1 MIGLPEPLR
10 KECAPEV
17 RGHSKIEDKGKI
29 TIDFLRQMVAFR
41 ARSVREAVN
50 LMYNSYFGFPE
61 SPFNVT
67 PDPRF
72 FYTNPVY
79 QEAFAALRYGIEA
92 KKGFIVITGEV
103 GTGKTTL
110 LRKLMRNL
118 GDTIHSVFI
127 FNTLLSFPE
136 LLQLI
141 LHDLSLAPKEP
152 SKVAMHQEL
161 NDYLIKQLKQGHVV
175 SVLIDEAQNLS
186 DEALEGL
193 RLLSNLETDQEK
205 LLQIVL
211 MGQPEL
217 KTKLDRPGLRQL
229 KQRVAFQC
237 RLAPLKDEEVGRYID
252 FRLRT
257 VGYAGKDLFQPDA
270 VQQIAFY
277 SRGIPRLINII
288 CDNALLIAYAGSQKI
303 ISADIIKEVGR
314 DLRLGSEVQVTDA
327 ETIPTLSES
336 NTARDTSVHEVPN
349 GVLRRKVERRVG
361 VGVGTLLIIL
371 AFVAVA
377 SVIDPQHFFST
388 AADRLEVSKH
398 NLKQWVA
405 LVTHQQAV
413 PQKITAEATARQQA
427 ASEKTNAEAERVVMT
442 HPRVIIQHGSTIH
455 KIASQVYGA
464 NTLLGMDLIK
474 EFNPQ
479 IENLNWVFP
488 GQDLLLPPLTH
499 ETMLRKQPDGSY
511 RLIVAS
517 FPSLTEANKSA
528 RLLGYT
534 GYQVVIT
541 PKRVSD
547 DLLLHRIE
555 IDGLKNSEDA
565 KQIWETGLRNQWF
578 AFVDNPTSGTR

>member
-1 MIGLPEPLR
+1 M
-10 KECAPEV
+10 
-17 RGHSKIEDKGKI
+17 RG
-29 TIDFLRQMVAFR
+29 F
-41 ARSVREAVN
+41 REAVN

-110 LRKLMRNL
+110 LRKLMRNP

-141 LHDLSLAPKEP
+141 LHDLSLTPKEP
-152 SKVAMHQEL
+152 TKVEMLQEL
-161 NDYLIKQLKQGHVV
+161 NDYLMKQLKQGHVV

-186 DEALEGL
+186 DESLEGL

-205 LLQIVL
+205 LVQIVL

-217 KTKLDRPGLRQL
+217 KAKLDQPALRQL

-237 RLAPLKDEEVGRYID
+237 RLAPLKNEEVGSYID
-252 FRLRT
+252 FRLRAA
-257 VGYAGKDLFQPDA
+257 GYTGKDLFQPDA

-277 SRGIPRLINII
+277 SQGIPRLINII
-288 CDNALLIAYAGSQKI
+288 CDNALLIAYAGSQEI
-303 ISADIIKEVGR
+303 ITADIIKEVGR
-314 DLRLGSEVQVTDA
+314 DLRLGSEVQVPDA
-327 ETIPTLSES
+327 ETIPTV
-336 NTARDTSVHEVPN
+336 SVSTTERETPAHEVPN
-349 GVLRRKVERRVG
+349 GLLRQKVERRAG
-361 VGVGTLLIIL
+361 VGVGALLILAFIIL
-371 AFVAVA
+371 AAA
-377 SVIDPQHFFST
+377 IDPQHFFST
-388 AADRLEVSKH
+388 TAERLEASKH

-405 LVTHQQAV
+405 LVTHQQAIPEKLTV
-413 PQKITAEATARQQA
+413 EAIAAQQHA
-427 ASEKTNAEAERVVMT
+427 LPEKTNAAAQKVAAK
-442 HPRVIIQHGSTIH
+442 HPHVIIQPGSTIH
-455 KIASQVYGA
+455 KIVSEVYGA
-464 NTLLGMDLIK
+464 NTLLGMDFIK

-479 IENLNWVFP
+479 IENLNWIFP

-517 FPSLTEANKSA
+517 FSSLTEANKYA
-528 RLLGYT
+528 QLLGYT

-547 DLLLHRIE
+547 DLLLHRVE

-565 KQIWETGLRNQWF
+565 KHIWETGLRNQWF
-578 AFVDNPTSGTR
+578 AFVDNPTSGAR